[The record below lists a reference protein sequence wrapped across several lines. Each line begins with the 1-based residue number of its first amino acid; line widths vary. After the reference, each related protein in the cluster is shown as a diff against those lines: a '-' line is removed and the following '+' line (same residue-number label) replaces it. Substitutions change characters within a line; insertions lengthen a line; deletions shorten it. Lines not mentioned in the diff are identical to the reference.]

1 MTTVDPAS
9 WLDRLGHDIAQA
21 DANSLHAVRARL
33 AEVAGDDPDTAVASV
48 VQQLQDV
55 RRHLTAVARQV
66 FAARMA
72 SAGPSCSNA
81 LAWATQAC
89 DDAARLQTALVELAR
104 EQAPAA
110 GESTTGAVQISRSAW
125 LAVGASLAGSSSVAE
140 PPATPAAA
148 RCGFGTWPS
157 RDCARFEPRASAP
170 KRRPRLPYAVVT
182 RGPNCAHF
190 GES

>member
-21 DANSLHAVRARL
+21 DANSLHAVRTRL

-110 GESTTGAVQISRSAW
+110 GEPTTISRSAW
-125 LAVGASLAGSSSVAE
+125 LG
-140 PPATPAAA
+140 P
-148 RCGFGTWPS
+148 GFGV
-157 RDCARFEPRASAP
+157 ARAPGPGSAP
-170 KRRPRLPYAVVT
+170 GWAPRPSL
-182 RGPNCAHF
+182 
-190 GES
+190 